1 LDDLV
6 EIRVRAA
13 LLVLG
18 GAQVDSPLRVHESHE
33 RVRPG
38 IKLMATFKAFY
49 DRAVT
54 DDADI
59 AAAIARN
66 HEPGPAKWALSP

>member
-13 LLVLG
+13 LPPLG
-18 GAQVDSPLRVHESHE
+18 GAPADSPLRVNESHE
-33 RVRPG
+33 RIRPG

-49 DRAVT
+49 DRALT
-54 DDADI
+54 G
-59 AAAIARN
+59 RRRYRCS
-66 HEPGPAKWALSP
+66 HREKS

>member
-18 GAQVDSPLRVHESHE
+18 GAPADSPLRINESHE
-33 RVRPG
+33 RSKTG
-38 IKLMATFKAFY
+38 HQATFKAFY

-66 HEPGPAKWALSP
+66 VIAPWAV